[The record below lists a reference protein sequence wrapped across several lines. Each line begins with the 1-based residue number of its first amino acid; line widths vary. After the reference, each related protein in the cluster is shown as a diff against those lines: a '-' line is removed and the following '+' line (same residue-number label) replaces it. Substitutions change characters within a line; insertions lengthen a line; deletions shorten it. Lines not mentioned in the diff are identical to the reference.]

1 MGVSKQVLGNGKNIK
16 GLASAGTRRF
26 TRRFS
31 LTLYSTSHD
40 LLFKD
45 SILAFH
51 GGELEVSNV

>member
-26 TRRFS
+26 S
-31 LTLYSTSHD
+31 LTLYSTSHY

-51 GGELEVSNV
+51 AGELEVSNV